1 MTAKDFLTA
10 HIAEIPVK
18 DDWLFDTFGFS
29 KPKVTAHFSFRSTN
43 RKYILIPSVFKNR
56 NGEAFRLSVSVT
68 NPKSHRLGLFVGDY
82 FLNPLKSY
90 SFNCFNF
97 WRRLC
102 FQFKQLHFQFDL
114 TIISRLLKSW
124 LSLMGEDEPLRKD
137 GINLRKSLRPPQHS
151 KPYCF
156 GH

>member
-18 DDWLFDTFGFS
+18 DDWPFDTFGFS
-29 KPKVTAHFSFRSTN
+29 KPKVTAHFPFRSTN
-43 RKYILIPSVFKNR
+43 RKYILILSVFKNR

-68 NPKSHRLGLFVGDY
+68 NPKSHRFGLFVGDY
-82 FLNPLKSY
+82 FLKPLII
-90 SFNCFNF
+90 FNF
-97 WRRLC
+97 WRRLY
-102 FQFKQLHFQFDL
+102 FQFKYLHFQFDFIL
-114 TIISRLLKSW
+114 CLLITW
-124 LSLMGEDEPLRKD
+124 FSLMDEDEPLRKD

-156 GH
+156 GHWNS